1 MKEKILEIL
10 KEETKGQNIN
20 EINNKLHLRGMEEIT
35 ELEDNLKELVT
46 EGVLHMSKNREYM
59 LMNNTKSLKVGKLRI
74 NKNGNGFVECEPEDI
89 FVHSNDLN
97 GAINGD
103 FVEVEIKTRL
113 NDPEPE
119 GYIRNILKRDLKNV
133 VGEMVKDKKTLAFKP
148 DDEKLNI
155 AVKLTKESM
164 KGCVEGHKVIISII
178 KEIGNRTFLGK
189 VEKIIGHKN
198 DPGVDI
204 LTIAAKHSIETEFSE
219 EVKRELKN
227 IPDEVCENDLI
238 GRTDLTKEMIFTI
251 DGDDTKDIDDAIS
264 VKRDGKNYVLG
275 VHIADVSNYVKV
287 GSALYDSAFSR
298 GTSSYL
304 ADTVIPMIPHQL
316 SNGICSLNPE
326 VIRLTLS
333 CIMTIDNN
341 GKVISYDIFPSYIK
355 SRKQMT
361 YKNVNKILD
370 ENIIPEGYG
379 EFADTLKLT
388 HELSKILRQEKIN
401 RGYIDFGIDEA
412 KVIQDENGKAIDIVK
427 RVQGT
432 GEKLI
437 EDFMIAAN
445 ETVATHISNMDLPFI
460 YRVHDLPNA
469 EKIED
474 FSNLIKQMGYQI
486 HTNLSKITPVTMQKL
501 LNEFRDKDE
510 FVILS
515 DMLLRSMK
523 KAIYSTNN
531 IGHFGLASKNYTH
544 FTSPIRRFPD
554 LTVHRLLRTYLFE
567 NRIDM
572 ETINFN
578 AKYLIDVADHSS
590 ETEVNSVEAE
600 RDVLDM
606 KMAEYMESHIGEEY
620 EGIISGVTNFGM
632 FVELD
637 NLIEGL
643 VHISTLDGF
652 YTYVPEMLSL
662 ISANK
667 KNKYRIGDR
676 VKIIVTNANKNQGII
691 DFELVKGEKNGNS
704 K

>member
-379 EFADTLKLT
+379 EFADTLKLM

-427 RVQGT
+427 RIQGT

-578 AKYLIDVADHSS
+578 AKYLIDVAEHSS

-620 EGIISGVTNFGM
+620 EGIISGITNFGM

-667 KNKYRIGDR
+667 KNKYRIGDK

>member
-46 EGVLHMSKNREYM
+46 EGILHMSKNREYM
-59 LMNNTKSLKVGKLRI
+59 LMSNTKSLKVGKLRI

-379 EFADTLKLT
+379 EFADTLKLM

-427 RVQGT
+427 RIQGT

-578 AKYLIDVADHSS
+578 AKYLIDVAEHSS

-667 KNKYRIGDR
+667 KNKYRIGDK